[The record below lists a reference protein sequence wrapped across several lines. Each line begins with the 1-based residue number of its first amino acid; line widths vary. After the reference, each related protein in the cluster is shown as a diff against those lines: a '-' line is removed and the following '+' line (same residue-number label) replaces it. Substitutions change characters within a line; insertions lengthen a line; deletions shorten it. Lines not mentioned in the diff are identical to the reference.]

1 MLFFSRA
8 RALAR
13 AREKKRNPKE
23 KFEAK
28 NAGQKISDFESAVR
42 TILFLR
48 LNYETRVFCFI
59 LQISI

>member
-23 KFEAK
+23 NFEAK
-28 NAGQKISDFESAVR
+28 NAGQKISNFESAVR
-42 TILFLR
+42 FPATELRNTSVLF
-48 LNYETRVFCFI
+48 
-59 LQISI
+59 